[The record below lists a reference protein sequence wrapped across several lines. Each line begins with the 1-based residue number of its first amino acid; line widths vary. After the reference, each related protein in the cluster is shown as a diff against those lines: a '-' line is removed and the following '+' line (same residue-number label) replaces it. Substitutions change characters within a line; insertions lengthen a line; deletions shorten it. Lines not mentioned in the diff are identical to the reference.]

1 MVEKIKVPITGMN
14 NTYASVPNVYHVE
27 RINVLFNSLHGD
39 GLFPVEIKING
50 KVKAIGGMTL
60 RVYDYLGA
68 VNGKIIFLGGK
79 RVLSENVYKDVLVPN
94 TFKGKTFY
102 VLLTLP
108 ETIVD
113 DPDNADYGK
122 PIKLQGKGEVV
133 LSETELEDT
142 ITLAKITLPA
152 NATAITQDMI
162 DESVKEYLP
171 DVQKSLS
178 ALRDYINEAV
188 ERAKREIYNYIIN
201 EYTPQIRDEIAQS
214 DAQVRAELDAKISN
228 IQNQI
233 NDLNVSVDTIR
244 QSLRDF
250 QSYVNEKI
258 QNLEQRTDALQ
269 IAVADLSNAVVEN
282 QAFTQRLQ
290 ENISRVEGDIVAIQL
305 QLEEHL
311 RRIEALETQTAIQQG
326 LFDLT
331 NAINIAK
338 TNWRIQQIHNLSVNE
353 LYKGFT
359 DALVT
364 LENIDESLSSN
375 YYHDAGLSRIR
386 VRVVPPPELVS
397 WWRFDQ
403 VTGTVARDELGRN
416 NGILNGPTWVPG
428 KIGYALNFGGGGY
441 VRVPDS
447 PSISAIQNAITITA
461 WFQIREWKEQFII
474 SNGVAYGSG
483 GFAIY
488 IGPWTWGVPIG
499 FGLGN
504 PETWLPYGNPGERLA
519 LNTWYHVAAT
529 WSRSDKLMRIYL
541 NAVPS
546 PRTQIF
552 DSYITDV
559 SRDLFIGSNSGGGQ
573 CLNGIIDEVT
583 LWNRALTEGEVQT
596 IYNDGIEGLLSVEF
610 TPATIVT
617 KAKNFGLVPSR
628 VMLAAEYGGDVSFE
642 ISRDDG
648 TTWYDIAPN
657 ELFTFPESAPSGQL
671 VRLRVKL
678 NSVNAYLDNYGVF
691 VKG

>member
-1 MVEKIKVPITGMN
+1 MPKVVATKD
-14 NTYASVPNVYHVE
+14 
-27 RINVLFNSLHGD
+27 LNSTAAWSDSLEGVHILKNLADTNYLHGD
-39 GLFPVEIKING
+39 GLFPIRRDING
-50 KVKAIGGMTL
+50 RVVPGTGLSVKVL
-60 RVYDYLGA
+60 DYLALVDG
-68 VNGKIIFLGGK
+68 VYLYLGGK
-79 RVLSENVYKDVLVPN
+79 RELDPSVFVTVDVRSIVG
-94 TFKGKTFY
+94 KGKNY
-102 VLLTLP
+102 LLLTYETSKWVKTDGTTEDVELP
-108 ETIVD
+108 
-113 DPDNADYGK
+113 
-122 PIKLQGKGEVV
+122 GKGRIYLSPTVPEGGAVV
-133 LSETELEDT
+133 LASINIPAGATQVTE
-142 ITLAKITLPA
+142 
-152 NATAITQDMI
+152 DMI
-162 DESVKEYLP
+162 DESEKKYLA
-171 DVQKSLS
+171 DIDK
-178 ALRDYINEAV
+178 AIRGLRDYANEAV
-188 ERAKREIYNYIIN
+188 ERAKREIYNYIMS
-201 EYTPQIRDEIAQS
+201 EYTPQIRDAIAQG

-258 QNLEQRTDALQ
+258 QTLEQRTDALQ
-269 IAVADLSNAVVEN
+269 IAVADLGNAVAEN
-282 QAFTQRLQ
+282 QTFTQKLR
-290 ENISRVEGDIVAIQL
+290 ENISKTEGDIVAIQL
-305 QLEEHL
+305 ELEDHL
-311 RRIEALETQTAIQQG
+311 KRIEALETQNTIQQG

-338 TNWRIQQIHNLSVNE
+338 TNWQIQQIHNLSVNE

-359 DALVT
+359 DALIT

-386 VRVVPPPELVS
+386 TRMVLPPELVS

-403 VTGTVARDELGRN
+403 VTGTIAKDELGRN
-416 NGILNGPTWVPG
+416 NGVLNGPTWVPG

-447 PSISAIQNAITITA
+447 PSISAIQSAITITA
-461 WFQIREWKEQFII
+461 WFQIREWKQQFII
-474 SNGVAYGSG
+474 SNGVTYGAG
-483 GFAIY
+483 GFAVLVTS
-488 IGPWTWGVPIG
+488 WTGSVPIG

-504 PETWLPYGNPGERLA
+504 PETWLPYGNPGERLD

-541 NAVPS
+541 NAVPC

-559 SRDLFIGSNSGGGQ
+559 WRDLFIGAGAGPVDFF
-573 CLNGIIDEVT
+573 NGIIDEIT
-583 LWNRALTEGEVQT
+583 LWNRALTAEEVQT
-596 IYNDGIEGLLSVEF
+596 LYSEGVFALASEF

-617 KAKNFGLVPSR
+617 KAKNFGLVPSQ

-648 TTWYDIAPN
+648 ATWYSITPN
-657 ELFTFPESAPSGQL
+657 VLFTFPESAPSGQL
-671 VRLRVKL
+671 VRLKVAL
-678 NSVNAYLDNYGVF
+678 NSADAYLDNYGVF
-691 VKG
+691 VR